1 MKKIFAFSI
10 TLLMICS
17 LLLPVIGRAVSID
30 ALKEQIQQKESEIQK
45 LEEQAAAYRKELESA
60 QSQKNTLKNQI
71 AIIESRVAKLKNDI
85 YITTAKIDNASLKIE
100 EIGLDIDEKQNEI
113 DKRKDSLANM
123 LQILSEYDQELLM
136 ELVLMQASLSDFL
149 NQVHYLETIQQN
161 VQTDLTE
168 FMDLKN
174 QLQEQKTAV
183 EKQRSELYSLNN
195 QLLGQKQV
203 VDQEKQEKNY
213 LLTQTK
219 GQEKQY
225 QSLLDDTLKKQAEI
239 QQQIYELEDKLKL
252 AYDPNSLPASRS
264 GVLIW
269 PLGGVL
275 TQGYG
280 YTAYSKRLYAGGF
293 HNGIDISSS
302 YGEPIRAAL
311 GGTILATGNCGK
323 YAYGRWIAVK
333 HENALTTLYGH
344 LSAYGVYKVG
354 DAVKSGDI
362 IGYEGSTGYSTGPHL
377 HFGVYVTETFRV
389 ESMWYGLLPIG
400 AHLDPMKYL

>member
-1 MKKIFAFSI
+1 MVYG
-10 TLLMICS
+10 
-17 LLLPVIGRAVSID
+17 LLLPIISRAVLID
-30 ALKEQIQQKESEIQK
+30 DLKQQIQQKEDEIKK

-71 AIIESRVAKLKNDI
+71 STIESRVAKLKNDI
-85 YITTAKIDNASLKIE
+85 SITTARIGNASLKIE
-100 EIGLDIDEKQNEI
+100 EITLDIGEKENEI
-113 DKRKDSLANM
+113 NKRKDSLANM
-123 LQILSEYDQELLM
+123 LQTLYEYDQESLM
-136 ELVLMQASLSDFL
+136 ELILMRASFSDFL
-149 NQVHYLETIQQN
+149 TQVHYLETVQKN
-161 VQTDLTE
+161 VQEDLAA
-168 FMDLKN
+168 FMDLKK
-174 QLQEQKTAV
+174 QLEGQKTAA
-183 EKQRSELYSLNN
+183 EQQRSELYTLNN
-195 QLLGQKQV
+195 QLLGQKQII
-203 VDQEKQEKNY
+203 DQEKQEKNY
-213 LLTQTK
+213 LLIQTK

-239 QQQIYELEDKLKL
+239 QQQIYELEDKLSL
-252 AYDPNSLPASRS
+252 AYDPNSLPKSRS

-280 YTAYSKRLYAGGF
+280 YTAYSKKLYKGGF

-311 GGTILATGNCGK
+311 GGKVLAIGSCGR
-323 YAYGRWIAVK
+323 YAYGKWIAVK

-344 LSAYGVYKVG
+344 LSAYGAYKVG

-362 IGYEGSTGYSTGPHL
+362 IGYEGNTGYSTGPHL

>member
-10 TLLMICS
+10 ILFMVCG

-30 ALKEQIQQKESEIQK
+30 ALKEQIQQKESEIKK

-60 QSQKNTLKNQI
+60 QSQKNTLKNQLSL
-71 AIIESRVAKLKNDI
+71 IESRIGKLKNDI

-113 DKRKDSLANM
+113 DKRKDSLVNM
-123 LQILSEYDQELLM
+123 LQILSEYDQESLM

-280 YTAYSKRLYAGGF
+280 YTAYSKKLYAGGF

-311 GGTILATGNCGK
+311 GGTILAMGNCGK

-344 LSAYGVYKVG
+344 LSAYGAYKVG

-377 HFGVYVTETFRV
+377 HFGVYVSETFRV